1 MKIKCYLK
9 SVDKCCSKTAAIR
22 IKSSTQRKAS
32 CSTDMD
38 ILYFKLG
45 EEKLD
50 F

>member
-9 SVDKCCSKTAAIR
+9 SVDKCCSKAAAIR

-32 CSTDMD
+32 CSTDM
-38 ILYFKLG
+38 LYFKLG